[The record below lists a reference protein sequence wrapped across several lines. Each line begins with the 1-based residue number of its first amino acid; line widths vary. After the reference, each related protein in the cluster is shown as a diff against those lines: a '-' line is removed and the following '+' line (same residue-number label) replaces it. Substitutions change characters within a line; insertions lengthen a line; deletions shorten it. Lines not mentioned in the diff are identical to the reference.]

1 LAASFISSGAQNYFS
16 DVLTVENV
24 PLRLVPDAGFD
35 VVAHRSRLA
44 HYETCSAS
52 TVPKFGPVVPLGA
65 SDLPFWIFRFIIAE
79 ALKTTARRGKIG
91 ASTPVF
97 GFRPMRWPFSRTVN
111 DPNDDNFTIS
121 HRAMVSTISFNTR
134 STKADDSVRVKPS
147 FVR

>member
-1 LAASFISSGAQNYFS
+1 
-16 DVLTVENV
+16 
-24 PLRLVPDAGFD
+24 
-35 VVAHRSRLA
+35 LA

-52 TVPKFGPVVPLGA
+52 TVPKFGLWVPLGA
-65 SDLPFWIFRFIIAE
+65 SGLFFWIFRFIIAE
-79 ALKTTARRGKIG
+79 ALKTTARRETIG

-134 STKADDSVRVKPS
+134 STKADDSVRVKSPNHTRALDRLDPPGQEDLGNAIEANAHQRPDRPDTPS
-147 FVR
+147 LDFPKMF

>member
-1 LAASFISSGAQNYFS
+1 LRIADSFGEHLAKLS
-16 DVLTVENV
+16 
-24 PLRLVPDAGFD
+24 LRL
-35 VVAHRSRLA
+35 HRLAREGLTSRPSKRLA

-52 TVPKFGPVVPLGA
+52 TVSKFGLVVPLGV
-65 SDLPFWIFRFIIAE
+65 SDLSSWIFRFIIAE
-79 ALKTTARRGKIG
+79 ALKTTARCGKIG

-121 HRAMVSTISFNTR
+121 HRAMVSTISFKTR